1 MRIITDKPIIYQ
13 NQEYSNLDDAAKA
26 GLLTAGVGGAVALG
40 TALIGRQRTATDIEQ
55 VCGKKPKV
63 GKKKKEAWQKC
74 ADANSGG
81 GTKAPITSTDNNQQQ
96 PQGMSSGAKVGLA
109 IGGLVV
115 VGLVIFLIAR
125 KKKK

>member
-55 VCGKKPKV
+55 VCGKKPKL

-74 ADANSGG
+74 ADSNSGG
-81 GTKAPITSTDNNQQQ
+81 GTKAQDTNATPPPPP
-96 PQGMSSGAKVGLA
+96 PQGMSKGAKVGLA

-115 VGLVIFLIAR
+115 VGLVIFLVAR